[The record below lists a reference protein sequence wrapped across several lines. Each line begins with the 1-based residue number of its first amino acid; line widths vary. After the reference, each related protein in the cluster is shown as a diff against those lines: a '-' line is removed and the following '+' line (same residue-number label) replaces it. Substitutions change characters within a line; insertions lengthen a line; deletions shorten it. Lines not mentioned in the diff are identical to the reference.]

1 MLTVVAEAFTDV
13 GDATLVESEHELPE
27 NQLDP
32 IYDEHV
38 VTPTE
43 HERIVETLTKLLFT
57 TRTRGTLACRVTR
70 TRGSAVRQRT
80 RRAR

>member
-57 TRTRGTLACRVTR
+57 IADIPVERPPTR
-70 TRGSAVRQRT
+70 SFEQDHDFE
-80 RRAR
+80 